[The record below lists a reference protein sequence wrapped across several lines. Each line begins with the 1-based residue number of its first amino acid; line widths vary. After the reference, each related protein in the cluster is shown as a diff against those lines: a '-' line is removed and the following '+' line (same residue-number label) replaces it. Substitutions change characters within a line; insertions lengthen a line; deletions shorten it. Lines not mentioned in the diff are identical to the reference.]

1 MPKNIF
7 RAEALEKK
15 RSGDSNENKP
25 VGILRL
31 PSKALLVFTIS
42 SALIGLAWA
51 ATAVIPLQKSG
62 KAVVIDI
69 NNQISKSSGGGG
81 RIVIKTKYYWGQ
93 YNDVYK

>member
-69 NNQISKSSGGGG
+69 NNQISN
-81 RIVIKTKYYWGQ
+81 VAVV
-93 YNDVYK
+93 NA